1 MFPRRETG
9 IVNGLLIRVVS
20 DPNKLK
26 EIQPCEN
33 GGLFA
38 FCNHDII
45 DRLSLAGVHYL
56 YFSRHCAKGVCF
68 RKFHTHGNGCSICT
82 QSFPLA
88 VYEHRNGYRKRKDQ
102 FPEFQAS
109 IYVTRKLHVWKLHMW
124 KRADDLL
131 ETG

>member
-1 MFPRRETG
+1 MNHSYYNTS
-9 IVNGLLIRVVS
+9 GL
-20 DPNKLK
+20 PGFKL
-26 EIQPCEN
+26 PT
-33 GGLFA
+33 
-38 FCNHDII
+38 
-45 DRLSLAGVHYL
+45 L
-56 YFSRHCAKGVCF
+56 YHCAKGVRF